1 MNSLPLRRGA
11 GCYRTR
17 TLDGAISSLL
27 APDRNVYLNVK
38 VSSYKRREKRRKE
51 RKKRKKE
58 TLISS
63 RWSTKK
69 KKPQNVQLF
78 KARTLI
84 P

>member
-1 MNSLPLRRGA
+1 MNSLSLRRVA

-38 VSSYKRREKRRKE
+38 VSSYKRRERRRKE

-63 RWSTKK
+63 RWTTKK
-69 KKPQNVQLF
+69 NKNPKTSNFL
-78 KARTLI
+78 KRGH
-84 P
+84 